1 MKIAS
6 GIAMIFTILFIVA
19 IAGKTQAEEL
29 KVRQP
34 VHSEI
39 GKTEICPVMNSKFK
53 VTKTT
58 PVIDYK
64 GKSYYFCCDG
74 CVEYFKKDTDKY
86 SKNHK

>member
-6 GIAMIFTILFIVA
+6 RIALIFTIVFIIA
-19 IAGKTQAEEL
+19 MAGKTQAEEL

-34 VHSEI
+34 IQSEI
-39 GKTEICPVMNSKFK
+39 GKTEKCPVMNSEFK
-53 VTKTT
+53 VTKKT

-74 CVEYFKKDTDKY
+74 CVEDFKKDPHKY
-86 SKNHK
+86 SK